1 LLPKVT
7 KWVCIAALL
16 VGLFLSSSS
25 AYRIMMQMVVFVAGL
40 VVVMQAVRAGKY
52 FWGVGF
58 VTLAT
63 VFNPVVP
70 VAIPHKAFLWLDV
83 VCLTAFLFSLAAL
96 KDQPIPSITGRTPGS
111 ESL

>member
-1 LLPKVT
+1 
-7 KWVCIAALL
+7 
-16 VGLFLSSSS
+16 
-25 AYRIMMQMVVFVAGL
+25 VVFAAGL

-63 VFNPVVP
+63 VFNPMVP
-70 VAIPHKAFLWLDV
+70 VAISHQAFMWLDV

-96 KDQPIPSITGRTPGS
+96 ESQPIPSILSITGRTPGS
-111 ESL
+111 ETL

>member
-7 KWVCIAALL
+7 KRVSIAALV
-16 VGLFLSSSS
+16 VGQFLSSSS
-25 AYRIMMQMVVFVAGL
+25 AYRIMMQMVVLVAGL

-63 VFNPVVP
+63 VFNPV
-70 VAIPHKAFLWLDV
+70 AISHTAFLWLDL

-96 KDQPIPSITGRTPGS
+96 KDQPIPSMTGRMPGS